1 MVMRP
6 YTMVYFGFLISGRC
20 TDFIRVHPTEVP
32 GRSIK
37 FTAMTDMK
45 KYIIFLYLLLVS
57 VFSLG
62 AEPGQSPD
70 LMVRDFYTWF
80 IEHDNDQVYPLNLP
94 DVDRYVLKE
103 TVNLLRKDYER
114 SGPPGGVDYFLKVQD
129 YDGKDWLRNMSIQ
142 KPVVLGDVSVV
153 PVTFGSAEKTSVMV
167 FVRLMDGE
175 WRITKIDDTRD
186 YR

>member
-1 MVMRP
+1 
-6 YTMVYFGFLISGRC
+6 
-20 TDFIRVHPTEVP
+20 
-32 GRSIK
+32 
-37 FTAMTDMK
+37 
-45 KYIIFLYLLLVS
+45 
-57 VFSLG
+57 
-62 AEPGQSPD
+62 
-70 LMVRDFYTWF
+70 MVRDFYTWF
-80 IEHDNDQVYPLNLP
+80 IEHDSDQVYPLNLP

-142 KPVVLGDVSVV
+142 KPVALGDVSVV
-153 PVTFGSAEKTSVMV
+153 PVTFGSAEKTSVLV